1 MMSDLVACDEL
12 KGFAFDECELK
23 RNWVRAALAFH
34 TSLEAQAAC
43 QWSVRQMCDWLTG
56 AISNET
62 INTMVLFLG
71 SQLPCTFVPFHCPQH

>member
-12 KGFAFDECELK
+12 KAFAFEECD
-23 RNWVRAALAFH
+23 

-43 QWSVRQMCDWLTG
+43 QWSVRQMCDWLTC